1 MESKKKK
8 GLSIREGV
16 DQAPSNINPYLKRG
30 KGATRLSLEEYV
42 RGIRTGNRVILS
54 QAITLI
60 ESKLPKH
67 QELAQQILEACLPY
81 SGGAF
86 RLGITGS
93 PGVGKSTF
101 IERFGLDLL
110 EQQKKITILAIDPSS
125 QLTRGSILGD
135 KTRMEAL
142 SRSEDVFIRP
152 TPSGQTLGGV
162 ARKTRETILL
172 CEAAGFDTIIIE
184 TVGVGQSEIAV
195 HSMVDFFLLL
205 LLPGGGDELQGIKR
219 GIVEMADM
227 IAVNKADGERLG
239 LAKQAKRAYQNALH
253 LFPPK
258 ESGWTPP
265 VVLCSGMSGM
275 GIPEINEYLGQ
286 YVEMTADNG
295 YFEKKRL
302 DQAKY
307 WLYETIQQ
315 RLRQLFFTHPKVK
328 ERLPA
333 IEKDILEGKLSS
345 FQGAERLLN
354 LFDHKNRS
362 EKA

>member
-1 MESKKKK
+1 LAYSLVFLFLLYQDKRKRRIKNRSHPKKW
-8 GLSIREGV
+8 
-16 DQAPSNINPYLKRG
+16 
-30 KGATRLSLEEYV
+30 
-42 RGIRTGNRVILS
+42 
-54 QAITLI
+54 
-60 ESKLPKH
+60 
-67 QELAQQILEACLPY
+67 
-81 SGGAF
+81 
-86 RLGITGS
+86 
-93 PGVGKSTF
+93 KSTF

-275 GIPEINEYLGQ
+275 GIPEINEYLEQ

>member
-1 MESKKKK
+1 MDLKKKK
-8 GLSIREGV
+8 GLSISEGL
-16 DQAPSNINPYLKRG
+16 DKAPANINPHLKRSR
-30 KGATRLSLEEYV
+30 GAAHLSVEEYV
-42 RGIRTGNRVILS
+42 RGIRGGNRVILS

-81 SGGAF
+81 SGRSF

-101 IERFGLDLL
+101 IERFGLGLL
-110 EQQKKITILAIDPSS
+110 EQKKKITILAIDPSS

-162 ARKTRETILL
+162 ARKTRETVVL
-172 CEAAGFDTIIIE
+172 CEAAGFDTILIE

-227 IAVNKADGERLG
+227 IAVNKSDGDRLE

-265 VVLCSGMSGM
+265 VVLCSGISGM
-275 GIPEINEYLGQ
+275 GISDINEQLEKYIK
-286 YVEMTADNG
+286 MTRDNG
-295 YFEKKRL
+295 FFEKKRS

-307 WLYETIQQ
+307 WLYETIQD
-315 RLRQLFFTHPKVK
+315 RLRQLFFAHPEVK
-328 ERLPA
+328 KQLPA
-333 IEKDILEGKLSS
+333 IEKAILEGKLSS
-345 FQGAERLLN
+345 FQGAEQLLK
-354 LFDHKNRS
+354 LLDHK
-362 EKA
+362 K

>member
-30 KGATRLSLEEYV
+30 KGATRLSLGEYV

-152 TPSGQTLGGV
+152 HSLWPDVGRGGQ
-162 ARKTRETILL
+162 EN
-172 CEAAGFDTIIIE
+172 
-184 TVGVGQSEIAV
+184 
-195 HSMVDFFLLL
+195 
-205 LLPGGGDELQGIKR
+205 PGD
-219 GIVEMADM
+219 
-227 IAVNKADGERLG
+227 
-239 LAKQAKRAYQNALH
+239 
-253 LFPPK
+253 
-258 ESGWTPP
+258 
-265 VVLCSGMSGM
+265 
-275 GIPEINEYLGQ
+275 
-286 YVEMTADNG
+286 
-295 YFEKKRL
+295 
-302 DQAKY
+302 
-307 WLYETIQQ
+307 
-315 RLRQLFFTHPKVK
+315 HPFV
-328 ERLPA
+328 
-333 IEKDILEGKLSS
+333 
-345 FQGAERLLN
+345 
-354 LFDHKNRS
+354 
-362 EKA
+362 

>member
-1 MESKKKK
+1 MDSKKKK
-8 GLSIREGV
+8 ALSISEGV
-16 DQAPSNINPYLKRG
+16 DRAPANINPHLKRR
-30 KGATRLSLEEYV
+30 KGGAHLRPDDYV
-42 RGIRTGNRVILS
+42 QGIRLGNRVVLS

-60 ESKLPKH
+60 ESKLPEH
-67 QELAQQILEACLPY
+67 QALAQQILEACLPY
-81 SGGAF
+81 AGNSF

-110 EQQKKITILAIDPSS
+110 EQNKKITILAIDPSS
-125 QLTRGSILGD
+125 QLSRGSILGD

-162 ARKTRETILL
+162 ARKTRETIVL

-227 IAVNKADGERLG
+227 IAVNKADGDRLE
-239 LAKQAKRAYQNALH
+239 LARQAKRAYQNALH

-258 ESGWTPP
+258 ESSWTPP
-265 VVLCSGMSGM
+265 VIMCSGISGM
-275 GIPEINEYLGQ
+275 GMSDIIEQLRDFQKITKG
-286 YVEMTADNG
+286 NG
-295 YFEKKRL
+295 TFEKKRS
-302 DQAKY
+302 DQNKY
-307 WLYETIQQ
+307 WLYETIQH
-315 RLRQLFFTHPKVK
+315 RLRQLFYTHPDVK
-328 ERLPA
+328 KQLPVV
-333 IEKDILEGKLSS
+333 EKAILEGKLSS
-345 FQGAERLLN
+345 FRGAEQLLK
-354 LFDHKNRS
+354 LFDHK
-362 EKA
+362 K